1 MKSVTQLIS
10 NDFHILYS
18 EVFAE
23 RETKEVGLGDVERG
37 YQNLTYLDNHKT
49 SKNACMFKISEPSTI
64 ANSLQSNSVSANY
77 TIPAIGL
84 SSRCEP
90 QTED

>member
-37 YQNLTYLDNHKT
+37 YQNLTH
-49 SKNACMFKISEPSTI
+49 I
-64 ANSLQSNSVSANY
+64 AMICSLAKLQ
-77 TIPAIGL
+77 I
-84 SSRCEP
+84 
-90 QTED
+90 